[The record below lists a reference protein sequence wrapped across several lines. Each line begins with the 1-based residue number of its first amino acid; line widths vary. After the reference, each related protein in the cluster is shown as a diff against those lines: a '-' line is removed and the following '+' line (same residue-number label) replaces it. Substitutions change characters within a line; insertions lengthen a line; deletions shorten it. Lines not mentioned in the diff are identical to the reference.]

1 LAPAKTPK
9 EIVQKINKDLNA
21 ILAKKEVKE
30 KLQVQYYDVLT
41 GTPEEF
47 ATLIEKDLARFGKV
61 IRDVNIKPE

>member
-1 LAPAKTPK
+1 
-9 EIVQKINKDLNA
+9 
-21 ILAKKEVKE
+21 
-30 KLQVQYYDVLT
+30 VLT